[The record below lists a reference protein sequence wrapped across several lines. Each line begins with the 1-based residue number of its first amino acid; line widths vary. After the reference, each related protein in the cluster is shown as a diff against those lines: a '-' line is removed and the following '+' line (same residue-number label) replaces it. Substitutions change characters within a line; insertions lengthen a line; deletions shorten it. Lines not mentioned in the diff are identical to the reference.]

1 MNRKKKIVLF
11 STTALFLP
19 SLINHSVFFWANYRD
34 KKEDI
39 DQFYKSQLGTVH
51 YSIKGNGRP
60 LLLFHTTQIGSSL
73 LEWEKNIEFLSNYY
87 KVFAIDLP
95 GFGHSQR
102 QKITYTAYHY
112 AQFINS
118 FIQEIVKR
126 PVSII
131 ANEQSA
137 VFCTKAYELE
147 PSNIKKLI
155 LIAPK
160 GISKNCYPTQEE
172 KKKLTFF
179 GIPLI
184 GTSIYTYL
192 SSFKK
197 IKEFLFHTAF
207 FAKEKVSIEIIQKY
221 YLSAHRGGVN
231 NRYVFSS
238 FYSHFMDADIKEV
251 LKKIKIPVCIIWGEN
266 NIENSIDNMEILK
279 QLRPD
284 FSYYIF
290 EQTRMLP
297 QYENNEEF
305 NKVIKEFLN

>member
-1 MNRKKKIVLF
+1 MNIKKKIALF

-19 SLINHSVFFWANYRD
+19 SLVNHSIFFGANHRD
-34 KKEDI
+34 KKEDT
-39 DQFYKSQLGTVH
+39 DQFYESKLGTVH
-51 YSIKGNGRP
+51 YTVKGNGRP
-60 LLLFHTTQIGSSL
+60 LLLFHTTQIGFSL

-87 KVFAIDLP
+87 KVFAVDLP
-95 GFGHSQR
+95 GFGYSQR

-118 FIQEIVKR
+118 FIQEVVKR
-126 PVSII
+126 SVSII

-137 VFCTKAYELE
+137 VFCTKAYELQ
-147 PSNIKKLI
+147 PSNIKKMV

-160 GISKNCYPTQEE
+160 GISENSYPTQKE
-172 KKKLTFF
+172 KNKLILF
-179 GIPLI
+179 GAPLI

-192 SSFKK
+192 SSFKA

-207 FAKEKVSIEIIQKY
+207 FAKEKVPQEMIQQY
-221 YLSAHRGGVN
+221 YFSAHRGGVN
-231 NRYVFSS
+231 NRYIFSS
-238 FYSHFMDADIKEV
+238 IYSHFMDADIKEV

-266 NIENSIDNMEILK
+266 NIQNPIENIETLK

-305 NKVIKEFLN
+305 NKVIKEFLS

>member
-19 SLINHSVFFWANYRD
+19 SLINHSVFFLSKHRD
-34 KKEDI
+34 KKDTI
-39 DQFYKSQLGTVH
+39 DQFYESKLGTVH
-51 YSIKGNGRP
+51 YTVKGNGRP
-60 LLLFHTTQIGSSL
+60 LLLFHNTQIGSSL

-95 GFGHSQR
+95 GFGYSQR

-126 PVSII
+126 PVFII

-137 VFCTKAYELE
+137 IFCTKAYELE

-160 GISKNCYPTQEE
+160 GISENPYPSQEE
-172 KKKLTFF
+172 KKVLTFF

-192 SSFKK
+192 SSFKA

-207 FAKEKVSIEIIQKY
+207 FAKEKVSQEMIQQCY
-221 YLSAHRGGVN
+221 FSAHRGGVN

-238 FYSHFMDADIKEV
+238 YFSHFMDADIKEV

-266 NIENSIDNMEILK
+266 NIENPIENMETLK

-284 FSYYIF
+284 FFYYVF